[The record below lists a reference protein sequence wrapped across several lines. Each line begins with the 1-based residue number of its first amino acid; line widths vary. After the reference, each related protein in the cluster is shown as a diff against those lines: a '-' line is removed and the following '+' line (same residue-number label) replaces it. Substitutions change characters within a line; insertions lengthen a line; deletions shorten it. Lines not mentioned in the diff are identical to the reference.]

1 MKISKPYHKG
11 NILYLYRVKE
21 QELTHT
27 RSKKDTAEEG
37 IAGRDERS
45 STDSRHPVNIDIW

>member
-1 MKISKPYHKG
+1 MKINKPHHKG

-27 RSKKDTAEEG
+27 RSKKDIAEEG
-37 IAGRDERS
+37 IAGQDERS
-45 STDSRHPVNIDIW
+45 STASRHPVNIDIW

>member
-1 MKISKPYHKG
+1 MKISRPCYKG

-21 QELTHT
+21 LELTHT

-37 IAGRDERS
+37 IAGQDERS
-45 STDSRHPVNIDIW
+45 STASRHPVNIDIW

>member
-1 MKISKPYHKG
+1 MKINKPHHKE

-21 QELTHT
+21 LELTHT

-37 IAGRDERS
+37 IAGQDERS
-45 STDSRHPVNIDIW
+45 STASRHPVNIDIW

>member
-1 MKISKPYHKG
+1 MKISRPRHKG

-21 QELTHT
+21 LELTHT

-45 STDSRHPVNIDIW
+45 STASRHPVNIDIW

>member
-1 MKISKPYHKG
+1 MKISKPHQEG

-27 RSKKDTAEEG
+27 RNKKDTAEEG
-37 IAGRDERS
+37 TARQDEWS
-45 STDSRHPVNIDIW
+45 STASTFWS

>member
-1 MKISKPYHKG
+1 MKINKPRHKK

-37 IAGRDERS
+37 IAGQDEWS
-45 STDSRHPVNIDIW
+45 STASKFLS

>member
-1 MKISKPYHKG
+1 MKINKPHHKE

-37 IAGRDERS
+37 IARQDEWS
-45 STDSRHPVNIDIW
+45 STASTFWS